1 MAKWQVVGYPRTNGR
16 FRVMVLPKRPRRRG
30 VSSKRREISFTAA
43 NYAHLRSVIDSG
55 HLKGLSSARDR
66 AAAEAVVAAFKAT
79 QPHGN
84 ATDHGR
90 ERCAANRSGRTLEH
104 RLLDGLANAQHLR
117 DHGWVKLTSGL
128 SATQLATLD
137 RTVHTALNL
146 SVIEP
151 CDRVPT
157 RAQLLQLHG
166 ETVHQGWHAGN
177 LKVLRARVV
186 DPRAHASGDSR
197 VDRRVPPTATSVLPY
212 ALPFRFCNVVAPAP
226 VPTHQLHS
234 RAWQVQTGPCG
245 VEGLSGAPG

>member
-1 MAKWQVVGYPRTNGR
+1 VPSPAS
-16 FRVMVLPKRPRRRG
+16 RG
-30 VSSKRREISFTAA
+30 
-43 NYAHLRSVIDSG
+43 
-55 HLKGLSSARDR
+55 
-66 AAAEAVVAAFKAT
+66 VAAFKKQRSRT
-79 QPHGN
+79 WHN

-137 RTVHTALNL
+137 RTVHNALNL
-146 SVIEP
+146 GVIEP
-151 CDRVPT
+151 CDHVPT

-197 VDRRVPPTATSVLPY
+197 VDRRVPPTATSVLR
-212 ALPFRFCNVVAPAP
+212 LRGVADPNHLVRQKSCFEP
-226 VPTHQLHS
+226 SL
-234 RAWQVQTGPCG
+234 R
-245 VEGLSGAPG
+245 